1 MAKESIIISL
11 GGSIIVPDDI
21 NTSFLKKFKKLILK
35 HSKKR
40 KIVIVCG
47 GGKTARKYNNAALKI
62 SKINN
67 FNLDLIGIRA
77 TKLNAELVRV
87 IFGNNAHK
95 EVIENPT
102 KKIKTNKKII
112 IASGWIPGFSS
123 DMDAVLLAKNL
134 KAKKVINLSNISYAY
149 TKDPKKYKDAK
160 KIKEISWT
168 NFQKIVGTKWIANT
182 SFPFDP
188 EASKK
193 AKQLKLTVIIAKGT
207 DLNNLNNILNNKPF
221 KGTTIR

>member
-1 MAKESIIISL
+1 MQTIVISL
-11 GGSIIVPDDI
+11 GGSIIVPEKID
-21 NTSFLKKFKKLILK
+21 TGFLKKFKKLIIK
-35 HSKKR
+35 HSRKR

-47 GGKTARKYNNAALKI
+47 GGKTSRKYSKAAMKI
-62 SKINN
+62 SKPKNHD
-67 FNLDLIGIRA
+67 LDFIGIRT

-87 IFGNNAHK
+87 MFGNHAPK

-102 KKIKTNKKII
+102 KKIKTKKNII

-134 KAKKVINLSNISYAY
+134 KAKKVINLSNISYTY

-160 KIKEISWT
+160 KIKQISWKD
-168 NFQKIVGTKWIANT
+168 FQKIVGTKWKANT
-182 SFPFDP
+182 SSPFDP

-193 AKQLKLTVIIAKGT
+193 ARQLKLTVIVAKGT
-207 DLNNLNNILNNKPF
+207 DLKNLDNILSGKEF
-221 KGTTIR
+221 KGTIIKN